1 MNETH
6 FETVSDTALEQVTGG
21 VTISL
26 SFGEEGVSLDGPLG
40 KISVPNPFAL
50 IGKALSGTLGAAG
63 ELLTK
68 VGGILTSAGQ
78 LFDFG

>member
-1 MNETH
+1 MTQ
-6 FETVSDTALEQVTGG
+6 FETVSDAALEQVTGG

-26 SFGEEGVSLDGPLG
+26 SFDNEGISLEGPLG
-40 KISVPNPFAL
+40 KLTLPNPVSLVGDAV
-50 IGKALSGTLGAAG
+50 SNTLGTAG

-68 VGGILTSAGQ
+68 LGGALTSAGQ